1 LARQAA
7 AISLHYL
14 GVVRGIASRGRLFRA
29 RLGRGNR
36 ADRLQLANWLV
47 ESGDLVVSSA
57 NMAGY
62 SDALVVLGTAGVVVP
77 MVRRWGLS
85 PVLGYLGAGAILGP
99 LGLGSI
105 SNAFP
110 ALSWFT
116 INDAQNV
123 AGIAELGII
132 FLLFLIG
139 LELSFPRLSAM
150 RRLVIGLG
158 GSQVLLTSALIA
170 GAALAVGKNPSEAIV
185 LGVSLSLS
193 STAIVLELLSNQQR
207 LTTSV
212 GRASFSVLLA
222 QDLAVIPVLLF
233 VSILAARSGGSVLA
247 SLASALL
254 QAAVAVTVIVVFGR
268 VLLRPLF
275 RLVATARSSELF
287 IAAVLFV
294 IVAAGVIADQA
305 GLSMALG
312 AFVAGLLLAET
323 EYRKAIEATMAPFK
337 GLLLGV
343 FFFTVGMNID
353 FRELVREP
361 LLLLGG
367 VVSLIALKSLLLIGL
382 AKLFRLSWPVATE
395 TGLLLGPGGEFAFV
409 SIGMAAAAG
418 LIEVPLARFT
428 LAVTSVTMALTPLL
442 SICAR
447 QLAAQLTAGKAVDP
461 ELTARPAGGQKHAIV
476 VGYGRVGKVVCALLR
491 QHGISYIAAD
501 SDALTVTRDRREGHD
516 VYYGNAADPRFLESC
531 GLATAAGVI
540 ITIHSVGVIDDVV
553 EHVRAMR
560 PDILIVSRARDAD
573 HARHLYSLG
582 ATDAVP
588 ETIEASLQLS
598 EAALV
603 GLGVATGLAIASI
616 HEKRDEI
623 RHALQQAAQDAGREK
638 IHSVKAKTDGA
649 A

>member
-1 LARQAA
+1 MSGSADARISAVLWLA
-7 AISLHYL
+7 AIARNAYK
-14 GVVRGIASRGRLFRA
+14 GRC
-29 RLGRGNR
+29 
-36 ADRLQLANWLV
+36 ADAEL
-47 ESGDLVVSSA
+47 EDFVVSTTNIA
-57 NMAGY
+57 AY

-85 PVLGYLGAGAILGP
+85 PVLGYLGAGAVLGP
-99 LGLGSI
+99 LGLGSL
-105 SNAFP
+105 SHAFP
-110 ALSWFT
+110 GLSWFT
-116 INDAQNV
+116 ISDAQNV
-123 AGIAELGII
+123 AGIAELGVV
-132 FLLFLIG
+132 FLLVSDRSRAVVSPAVDDAPTG
-139 LELSFPRLSAM
+139 RRP
-150 RRLVIGLG
+150 RRLAGSPHQRLDRRRRG
-158 GSQVLLTSALIA
+158 G
-170 GAALAVGKNPSEAIV
+170 GGKSPPEAIV
-185 LGVSLSLS
+185 LGASLSLS
-193 STAIVLELLSNQQR
+193 STAIVLELLSNQER

-222 QDLAVIPVLLF
+222 QDLAVIPILLF

-254 QAAVAVTVIVVFGR
+254 QAAVAVTLIVVFGR

-275 RLVATARSSELF
+275 RLVATARFSELF

-312 AFVAGLLLAET
+312 AFIAGLLLAET
-323 EYRKAIEATMAPFK
+323 EYRKAIEATVAPFK
-337 GLLLGV
+337 GLLLGM

-353 FRELVREP
+353 FRELLREP
-361 LLLLGG
+361 LWFLGG
-367 VVSLIALKSLLLIGL
+367 VVSLIAVKSLLLIGL
-382 AKLFRLSWPVATE
+382 GRLFRLSWPVAIE

-409 SIGMAAAAG
+409 GIGMAAAAG
-418 LIEVPLARFT
+418 LMDARLASFT

-442 SICAR
+442 SFAAR
-447 QLAAQLTAGKAVDP
+447 SLAARLTSGKAVDA
-461 ELTARPAGGQKHAIV
+461 ELIARPAGGQKHAIV

-491 QHGISYIAAD
+491 EHGISYIAAD
-501 SDALTVTRDRREGHD
+501 SDALTVTRDRRDGHD
-516 VYYGNAADPRFLESC
+516 VYYGDAADPRFLETC
-531 GLATAAGVI
+531 GLAQAAGVI
-540 ITIHSVGVIDDVV
+540 ITIHSLSVIDEVV

-603 GLGVATGLAIASI
+603 GLGVATGRAIASI

-623 RHALQQAAQDAGREK
+623 RRALQQAARRCRTGRNSFGESQDVQEP
-638 IHSVKAKTDGA
+638 GA

>member
-1 LARQAA
+1 M
-7 AISLHYL
+7 
-14 GVVRGIASRGRLFRA
+14 AS
-29 RLGRGNR
+29 N
-36 ADRLQLANWLV
+36 
-47 ESGDLVVSSA
+47 A

-77 MVRRWGLS
+77 LVRRWGLS
-85 PVLGYLGAGAILGP
+85 PVLGYLGAGAVLGP

-105 SNAFP
+105 SSTFP
-110 ALSWFT
+110 PLTWFT
-116 INDAQNV
+116 ISDAQNV
-123 AGIAELGII
+123 AGIAELGIV

-170 GAALAVGKNPSEAIV
+170 GAALAIGKSPSEAIV
-185 LGVSLSLS
+185 LGASLSLS
-193 STAIVLELLSNQQR
+193 STAIVLELLSSKGR

-222 QDLAVIPVLLF
+222 QDLAVIPILLF
-233 VSILAARSGGSVLA
+233 VSILAARSGGSVLE

-254 QAAVAVTVIVVFGR
+254 QAAVAVTIIVTFGR
-268 VLLRPLF
+268 ALLRPLF
-275 RLVATARSSELF
+275 RLVASARSNELF

-312 AFVAGLLLAET
+312 AFLAGLLLAET
-323 EYRKAIEATMAPFK
+323 EYRKAIEAAMGPFK
-337 GLLLGV
+337 GLLLGI

-367 VVSLIALKSLLLIGL
+367 VVSLIGLKSLLLIGL
-382 AKLFRLSWPVATE
+382 GKLFRLSWPVATE
-395 TGLLLGPGGEFAFV
+395 TALLLGPGGEFAFV
-409 SIGMAAAAG
+409 SIGLAAAAG
-418 LIEVPLARFT
+418 LIEPRLASFT

-442 SICAR
+442 SLGAR
-447 QLAAQLTAGKAVDP
+447 QLAAQLTAGKPIDP
-461 ELTARPAGGQKHAIV
+461 ELTARPAGGQRRAIV

-491 QHGISYIAAD
+491 QHNIPYIAAD

-516 VYYGNAADPRFLESC
+516 VYYGDAADPQFLESC

-553 EHVRAMR
+553 EHVREMR

-623 RHALQQAAQDAGREK
+623 RHALQQAAIDAGRDK
-638 IHSVKAKTDGA
+638 IHSVKEKTQDLSGA
-649 A
+649 GPSGS

>member
-1 LARQAA
+1 L
-7 AISLHYL
+7 
-14 GVVRGIASRGRLFRA
+14 
-29 RLGRGNR
+29 
-36 ADRLQLANWLV
+36 
-47 ESGDLVVSSA
+47 GDLVVSST
-57 NMAGY
+57 MVDY
-62 SDALVVLGTAGVVVP
+62 SDALVFLGTAGVVVP

-105 SNAFP
+105 SDAFP
-110 ALSWFT
+110 ALSWIT
-116 INDAQNV
+116 ISDAQNV
-123 AGIAELGII
+123 AGIARLGIV

-139 LELSFPRLSAM
+139 LELSFPRLLTM
-150 RRLVIGLG
+150 RRLLVGLG
-158 GSQVLLTSALIA
+158 GSQVLLTSALVA
-170 GAALAVGKNPSEAIV
+170 GAAVAAGKAPSEAII
-185 LGVSLSLS
+185 LGASLSLS
-193 STAIVLELLSNQQR
+193 STAIVLELLSNQER

-222 QDLAVIPVLLF
+222 QDLAVVPILLF
-233 VSILAARSGGSVLA
+233 VSIAAARHGGSVLA

-254 QAAVAVTVIVVFGR
+254 QAVVAIAVIVVFGR

-275 RLVATARSSELF
+275 RLVATTRSSELF

-294 IVAAGVIADQA
+294 IVAAGVISDQA

-312 AFVAGLLLAET
+312 GFVAGLLLAET
-323 EYRKAIEATMAPFK
+323 EYRKAIEATVAPFK

-353 FRELVREP
+353 FHELVREP
-361 LLLLGG
+361 LWLLAG
-367 VVSLIALKSLLLIGL
+367 VVALIALKSLLLTGL
-382 AKLFRLSWPVATE
+382 GKLFRLSWPVAVE

-409 SIGMAAAAG
+409 AIGIAAAAG
-418 LIEVPLARFT
+418 VVEGRLAIFVLT
-428 LAVTSVTMALTPLL
+428 VTSVTMALTPLL
-442 SICAR
+442 SLGAR
-447 QLAAQLTAGKAVDP
+447 RLAVQLAPEKAVDP
-461 ELTARPAGGQKHAIV
+461 ELTARPAGGQRHAIV

-491 QHGISYIAAD
+491 EHDIPYIAAD
-501 SDALTVTRDRREGHD
+501 SDAVTVARDRRDGQE
-516 VYYGNAADPRFLESC
+516 VYYGDAADPRFLESC

-540 ITIHSVGVIDDVV
+540 ITIHTGGVIDNVV
-553 EHVRAMR
+553 EHVRAQR
-560 PDILIVSRARDAD
+560 PDMLIVARARDAD

-603 GLGVATGLAIASI
+603 GLGIATGQAIASI

-623 RHALQQAAQDAGREK
+623 RRTLQQAARDAGLET
-638 IHSVKAKTDGA
+638 IHSIKGKTERPRGA

>member
-1 LARQAA
+1 LED
-7 AISLHYL
+7 
-14 GVVRGIASRGRLFRA
+14 F
-29 RLGRGNR
+29 
-36 ADRLQLANWLV
+36 
-47 ESGDLVVSSA
+47 VVSA
-57 NMAGY
+57 TNMAGY
-62 SDALVVLGTAGVVVP
+62 SDALVVLGTAGIVVP

-85 PVLGYLGAGAILGP
+85 PILGYLAAGAVLGP

-105 SNAFP
+105 GKALP
-110 ALSWFT
+110 VLSWFT
-116 INDAQNV
+116 IRDAQNV
-123 AGIAELGII
+123 SGIAELGIV

-139 LELSFPRLSAM
+139 LELSLPRLSTM

-158 GSQVLLTSALIA
+158 GSQVLLTGALIA
-170 GAALAVGKNPSEAIV
+170 GAAVLAGRNPSEAIL
-185 LGVSLSLS
+185 LGASLSLS
-193 STAIVLELLSNQQR
+193 STAIVLELLSNQER

-212 GRASFSVLLA
+212 GRASLSVLLA
-222 QDLAVIPVLLF
+222 QDLAVIPILLL
-233 VSILAARSGGSVLA
+233 VSILAEQSGRSVFA

-254 QAAVAVTVIVVFGR
+254 QAGIALAVIVAFGR

-294 IVAAGVIADQA
+294 IVAAGVIAEQA
-305 GLSMALG
+305 SLSMALG

-323 EYRKAIEATMAPFK
+323 EYRKAIEATVAPFK
-337 GLLLGV
+337 GLLLGI

-361 LLLLGG
+361 LLLLGS
-367 VVSLIALKSLLLIGL
+367 VVGLIALKALLLVGL
-382 AKLFRLSWPVATE
+382 GKLFRLSWPVATE

-409 SIGMAAAAG
+409 GIGMAAAAG
-418 LIEVPLARFT
+418 LIEPRLASFT

-442 SICAR
+442 SFGAR
-447 QLAAQLTAGKAVDP
+447 HLAMRLTSGKPVDP
-461 ELTARPAGGQKHAIV
+461 ELTARPSGGRQHAIV

-491 QHGISYIAAD
+491 EHGIPYIAAD
-501 SDALTVTRDRREGHD
+501 SDALTVTRDRRDNHD
-516 VYYGNAADPRFLESC
+516 VYYGDAADPRFLESC
-531 GLATAAGVI
+531 GLAKAAGVI
-540 ITIHSVGVIDDVV
+540 ITIHTARVIDDVV
-553 EHVRAMR
+553 EHVRELR
-560 PDILIVSRARDAD
+560 PDILIVSRARDEA

-616 HEKRDEI
+616 HEKRDQI
-623 RHALQQAAQDAGREK
+623 RHALQKAAQDAGRER
-638 IHSVKAKTDGA
+638 IHSVKAKAHKTHGPA
-649 A
+649 